1 MSESTVLAF
10 VAAVLAVPGVTS
22 LATSALRT
30 LGDSFGV
37 DPKLVVY
44 VASFALTAA
53 ILATTGAGLPAWA
66 GDGPGFVA
74 ALLAWGVANAELA
87 RRLYEGLLSKLYGT
101 PA

>member
-1 MSESTVLAF
+1 MSEATILAF

-22 LATSALRT
+22 LVTSALRT
-30 LGDSFGV
+30 VGDATGI
-37 DPKLVVY
+37 DPALIVY
-44 VASFALTAA
+44 VVSFVLTGV

-74 ALLAWGVANAELA
+74 ALMAWGVANAEIA

-101 PA
+101 A

>member
-1 MSESTVLAF
+1 MSEATVIAYI
-10 VAAVLAVPGVTS
+10 AAVLAVPGVTS
-22 LATSALRT
+22 LVTSALRT
-30 LGDSFGV
+30 LGDSLGI
-37 DPKLVVY
+37 DPKLLVY
-44 VASFALTAA
+44 VASFVLTGV

-101 PA
+101 A